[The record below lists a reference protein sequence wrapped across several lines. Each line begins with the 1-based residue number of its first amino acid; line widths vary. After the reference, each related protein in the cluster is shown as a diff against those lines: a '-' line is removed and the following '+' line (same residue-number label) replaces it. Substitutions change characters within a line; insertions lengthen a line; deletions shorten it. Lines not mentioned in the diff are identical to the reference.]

1 MKKNKNVCYSN
12 STTKHG
18 EKLIMENQSKN
29 IEIQISDIV
38 NATRIME
45 YAISKNVFT
54 TKELMEV
61 TPIVVRFQEFSE
73 QVAAAQAEQAKA
85 EAQSQAEATSE
96 EPTPETGE

>member
-1 MKKNKNVCYSN
+1 MD
-12 STTKHG
+12 
-18 EKLIMENQSKN
+18 NQKN

-61 TPIVVRFQEFSE
+61 TPIVVRFQEFAE
-73 QVAAAQAEQAKA
+73 QVAAAQADGEQPA
-85 EAQSQAEATSE
+85 SQVEKDDTTE
-96 EPTPETGE
+96 QGE